1 MEKANVREY
10 LKLNVRMFG
19 KFQMMN
25 EEGVLTAE
33 SIHSEML
40 TYMICYR
47 KKSQTVQELID
58 LLWPENES
66 DNPMGKLKNL
76 MYRLRNLLK
85 KTWGDYDFIITGRG
99 IYQWN
104 PQIRMEVD
112 IEEFEESCNRLA
124 SESSVEAQSEKGEKA
139 VELYRGEFLPELSAE
154 YWVISM
160 STYYSTLY
168 LATVKKL
175 AALME
180 QEQRYA
186 DLEHLCRKELMVEP
200 LDEDVHC
207 FLLRALIAEN
217 KHQAAAEHYEKTVK
231 YFYDMLGVRPSE
243 EMQAIYEEMQ
253 KRQHEHE
260 SNIEII
266 HEELKEKEHPTGAFL
281 CEYGVF
287 RKIYALESRSSNRM
301 GISIHLALMSMYL
314 DLKYFRNNPTGAFL
328 CEYGVFRK
336 IYALESRSSNRMGI
350 SIHLA
355 LMSMYLD
362 LKYFRNKDDYQRQL
376 IEGMGI
382 LEKTLLGGLRN
393 SDVICRY
400 SANQFLLM
408 LPACQ
413 YEDAKMVVNR
423 LKDRFYQSGKT
434 KRVVLQYSIDEIGV
448 R

>member
-1 MEKANVREY
+1 MKHIEKIYDISVFTTYFKRMQIKFKGRAGIMEKANVREY
-10 LKLNVRMFG
+10 PKLNVRMFG
-19 KFQMMN
+19 NFQMMN
-25 EEGVLTAE
+25 EDGVLTAE
-33 SIHSEML
+33 NIHSEML
-40 TYMICYR
+40 TKLLTYMICHR
-47 KKSQTVQELID
+47 DKSQTVQELID
-58 LLWPENES
+58 MLWPENES

-104 PQIRMEVD
+104 PQIRMKVD
-112 IEEFEESCNRLA
+112 IEEFEACYSSLA
-124 SESSVEAQSEKGEKA
+124 GENSVEEHREKGEKA
-139 VELYRGEFLPELSAE
+139 VELYSGEFLPELSAE

-186 DLEHLCRKELMVEP
+186 DLEHLCRKELRVEP

-207 FLLRALIAEN
+207 YLLRALIAEN

-231 YFYDMLGVRPSE
+231 YFYDMLGVRPSG

-314 DLKYFRNNPTGAFL
+314 DLKYFRN
-328 CEYGVFRK
+328 
-336 IYALESRSSNRMGI
+336 
-350 SIHLA
+350 
-355 LMSMYLD
+355 
-362 LKYFRNKDDYQRQL
+362 KDDYQRQL
-376 IEGMGI
+376 SKGMGI